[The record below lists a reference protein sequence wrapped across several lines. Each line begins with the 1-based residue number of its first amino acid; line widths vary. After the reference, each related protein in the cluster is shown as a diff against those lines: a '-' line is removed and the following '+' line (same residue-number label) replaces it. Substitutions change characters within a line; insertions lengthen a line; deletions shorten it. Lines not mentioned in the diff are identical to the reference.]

1 MGLKFPL
8 SLGVLCVVIALQ
20 AYAEEETSLDTIT
33 VNAAAEVKANQ
44 IKKTRK
50 VIQEELIADNYDLV
64 RYATDVGIS
73 DNGRHNKGSTER
85 VCKIKRPSLNFVK
98 F

>member
-8 SLGVLCVVIALQ
+8 SLGALCVAIALQ
-20 AYAEEETSLDTIT
+20 VYAEEETSLDTIT

-50 VIQEELIADNYDLV
+50 VIQE
-64 RYATDVGIS
+64 
-73 DNGRHNKGSTER
+73 
-85 VCKIKRPSLNFVK
+85 
-98 F
+98 